1 MLSQYITISLKLLW
15 RKMMKLFFDEHETKK
30 KGSGVLTEKRRNDLR
45 VAGYTSENFFIVL
58 TNKPLIDVFLYSHHS
73 CAWNCIY
80 FVRRNSVLV
89 THGYTMIRLNQLMR
103 ENPSWH
109 GKSKEKDYQWDCGEM
124 TPSSSFQIECPL
136 PSYRDLQCMEKHPER
151 RAYYISSTV
160 QTNLL
165 IHLPRSLAG
174 ISPLRLS
181 GWGVPP
187 PLI

>member
-1 MLSQYITISLKLLW
+1 
-15 RKMMKLFFDEHETKK
+15 MMKLFFDEHETKK
-30 KGSGVLTEKRRNDLR
+30 RVPGSWQKNAGMTCVLQVIPLR
-45 VAGYTSENFFIVL
+45 IFFIVL

-73 CAWNCIY
+73 SAWNCIY

-109 GKSKEKDYQWDCGEM
+109 GKSKETVYQWDCGEM
-124 TPSSSFQIECPL
+124 TPCSSFQIECPL

-174 ISPLRLS
+174 ISPLKLS

>member
-1 MLSQYITISLKLLW
+1 
-15 RKMMKLFFDEHETKK
+15 MMKLFFDEHETKK
-30 KGSGVLTEKRRNDLR
+30 KGFRGSDRKTQEWLACCRLYLWE
-45 VAGYTSENFFIVL
+45 FFIVL
-58 TNKPLIDVFLYSHHS
+58 TNKHLIDVFLYSHHS
-73 CAWNCIY
+73 SAWNCIY

-109 GKSKEKDYQWDCGEM
+109 GKSKETVYQWDCGEM

-174 ISPLRLS
+174 ISPLMLS

>member
-1 MLSQYITISLKLLW
+1 
-15 RKMMKLFFDEHETKK
+15 MMKLFFDEHETKK
-30 KGSGVLTEKRRNDLR
+30 KGFRGPDRKTQEWLACCRLYLWE
-45 VAGYTSENFFIVL
+45 FFIVL
-58 TNKPLIDVFLYSHHS
+58 TNKHLIDVFLYSHHS
-73 CAWNCIY
+73 SAWNCIY

-109 GKSKEKDYQWDCGEM
+109 GKSKETVYQWDCGEM

-174 ISPLRLS
+174 ISPLMLS

-187 PLI
+187 PLL